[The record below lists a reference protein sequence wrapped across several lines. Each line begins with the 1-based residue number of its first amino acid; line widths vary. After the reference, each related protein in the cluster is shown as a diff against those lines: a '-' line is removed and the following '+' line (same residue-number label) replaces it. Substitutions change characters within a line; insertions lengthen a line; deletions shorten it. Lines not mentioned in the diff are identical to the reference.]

1 MTPGRVVVGVDGS
14 KSSVA
19 ALRGAAQIASH
30 FDATL
35 VALVAW
41 QMPPFEGT
49 YPIGYSP
56 EGDAQRILEEAEA
69 GAFEGTLPE
78 RYERSF
84 VGQPPVAALIE
95 ASRDADLVVV
105 GTRGHGGV
113 VGMLLGSV
121 SAAVAQYAHC
131 PVLIHRPRS

>member
-1 MTPGRVVVGVDGS
+1 VVVGVDGS
-14 KSSVA
+14 TSSVG
-19 ALRGAAQIASH
+19 ALRAGAQIARQ

-35 VALVAW
+35 VAVVAW
-41 QMPPFEGT
+41 QMRPFEGT

-56 EGDAQRILEEAEA
+56 ESDAQRIAEEAEA
-69 GAFEGTLPE
+69 GAFEGALPE
-78 RYERSF
+78 HYERTL
-84 VGQPPVAALIE
+84 VGQPPVAALID

-131 PVLIHRPRS
+131 PVLIHRPHTAR